1 MKKLTLVSIVLH
13 GKTYSGFFLLN
24 PDKPQ
29 VSWSEVEKK
38 FNLEI
43 PRGTTVTIG

>member
-24 PDKPQ
+24 PIKPK
-29 VSWSEVEKK
+29 VSWRDLEKEFK
-38 FNLEI
+38 LEI
-43 PRGTTVTIG
+43 PRGTTVTIA